1 MAKKNSVGSII
12 TNIFIVIGIFI
23 LVINVSLIYLGSRQN
38 DVPSLFGYKFL
49 IELSNS
55 MEETINVG
63 DLVVIKEKN
72 PTKIEVGDILSFK
85 GDKDVI
91 ITHRVTDISKNNDD
105 IYFETKGD
113 NNASL
118 DVDLVSSKNI
128 EGVMVTRVRHA
139 GTILKFLSTTAGK
152 IITCLVI
159 VIIFLVGLFI
169 SELKNEQ
176 SKKEDELIW
185 YSILAMWI

>member
-176 SKKEDELIW
+176 SKKEDELI
-185 YSILAMWI
+185 